1 MDVRETTE
9 LDEDE
14 RIITIADG
22 SDTGIVNL
30 AYLTTLFL
38 FSALPLSVFKSV
50 FAKYHLI

>member
-22 SDTGIVNL
+22 SDTGIVNSL
-30 AYLTTLFL
+30 ILPSLSGTLYMYCFL
-38 FSALPLSVFKSV
+38 EMLS
-50 FAKYHLI
+50 

>member
-22 SDTGIVNL
+22 SDTGIVN
-30 AYLTTLFL
+30 AQVPEADIIRYL
-38 FSALPLSVFKSV
+38 S
-50 FAKYHLI
+50 LIHI

>member
-22 SDTGIVNL
+22 SDTGKANGN
-30 AYLTTLFL
+30 A
-38 FSALPLSVFKSV
+38 
-50 FAKYHLI
+50 